1 VGKTSFQT
9 IEFSTFRHSHS
20 VYLIYY
26 SLNNQITNDNIR
38 RLIWHKFEQTKR
50 VPPQPI
56 YKILNFGTNI
66 FFKKNGVARL
76 TYPRI
81 PKKLEAFLWSN
92 PTDWLIN
99 GHLWF
104 FNLVHMQEKLKVC
117 SKVWLQLLFKVFF
130 MPKCIKMIFFYFKKI
145 IFKINGSKRSK
156 IHKKINF

>member
-1 VGKTSFQT
+1 MGKTSFQT

-56 YKILNFGTNI
+56 YKILNFGSNI

-104 FNLVHMQEKLKVC
+104 FNLVHM
-117 SKVWLQLLFKVFF
+117 
-130 MPKCIKMIFFYFKKI
+130 
-145 IFKINGSKRSK
+145 
-156 IHKKINF
+156 